1 MRRRRRR
8 RLIWARIRFGSGAL
22 EADRRTDGTMQ
33 RGMPLS
39 VDCVRRVRLVGA
51 RDFEEG
57 QLKDRSGA
65 LKSGAES
72 GLFGN
77 TRHSI

>member
-1 MRRRRRR
+1 
-8 RLIWARIRFGSGAL
+8 
-22 EADRRTDGTMQ
+22 
-33 RGMPLS
+33 MPLS

-65 LKSGAES
+65 RKSGAES
-72 GLFGN
+72 GFFGS
-77 TRHSI
+77 TKYIPDEGGS